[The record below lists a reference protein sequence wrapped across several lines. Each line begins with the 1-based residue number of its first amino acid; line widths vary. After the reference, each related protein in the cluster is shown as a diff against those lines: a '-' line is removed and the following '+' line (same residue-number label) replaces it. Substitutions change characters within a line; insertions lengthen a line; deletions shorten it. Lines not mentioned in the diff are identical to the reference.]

1 MNKLNI
7 LFIVSL
13 LWLTMS
19 CSEDEKTI
27 TDDISLNII
36 SETVIDDI
44 TVKIYSENQEFK
56 TGYNNIFVK
65 FFMDT
70 KEVDVVLNKFVP
82 MMNMGMMQHST
93 PNEAYFKQDNYIV
106 LPVSFVMP
114 NGEGT
119 YWYLD
124 LDFSYE
130 GKDYSTEAKF
140 DVSDSENIKSFKYN
154 DVSYF
159 VTLIHPNS
167 PIVGLNDF
175 EVLINKKESMM
186 MWPAVENLSIEVKP
200 WMPDMDHGSPNNVNP
215 ASMDKGYYQGK
226 INFTMT
232 GLWTV
237 TSTIK
242 MDTLTI
248 GEVVHT
254 INF

>member
-1 MNKLNI
+1 MSKISI

-19 CSEDEKTI
+19 CSEDEKNI
-27 TDDISLNII
+27 TDNVSLNII

-44 TVKIYSENQEFK
+44 TIKIYSENQEFK

-65 FFMDT
+65 FYMGT
-70 KEVDVVLNKFVP
+70 KEIEVVLNKFVP
-82 MMNMGMMQHST
+82 MMNMGMHQHST
-93 PNEAYFKQDNYIV
+93 PNEAYFKQDGY
-106 LPVSFVMP
+106 FVMP
-114 NGEGT
+114 LTFIMPTSEGT

-130 GKDYSTEAKF
+130 GKDYVTEAKF
-140 DVSDSENIKSFKYN
+140 NVSNSDNIKSFKFN
-154 DVSYF
+154 EVSYF
-159 VTLIHPNS
+159 ITLIQPNS
-167 PIVGLNDF
+167 PIVGMNDF
-175 EVLINKKESMM
+175 KILINKKESMM
-186 MWPAVENLSIEVKP
+186 MWPAVENLAVEVKP
-200 WMPDMDHGSPNNVNP
+200 WMPDMDHGSPNNINP
-215 ASMDKGYYQGK
+215 VSMGKGYYQGK